1 MDIGAK
7 LKRLRLKNGL
17 TLEELANRTE
27 LTKGFLSQLE
37 RDKTTTS
44 VQTLLDIL
52 EVLGTTPVEFFD
64 TSDEKMKVV
73 FTKED
78 CFIQKNADYTITW
91 LVSNA
96 QKNMME
102 PILLELSSKKT
113 SNKIPPFEGEA
124 FGYVLQGEVTLYYNE
139 KEYLLKEKNSFYL
152 EGISE
157 HYLVNKGNIEAKI
170 IWIVS
175 PPIF

>member
-1 MDIGAK
+1 MDIGTK
-7 LKRLRLKNGL
+7 IKRLRLRNGL

-52 EVLGTTPVEFFD
+52 EVLGTTPVAFFD
-64 TSDEKMKVV
+64 ASIDEKKVV
-73 FTKED
+73 FKEED
-78 CFIQKNADYTITW
+78 CFVLENDDYNITW

-102 PILLELSSKKT
+102 PILLELSPHKK
-113 SNKIPPFEGEA
+113 SNIVLPFEGEA
-124 FGYVLQGEVTLYYNE
+124 FGFVIEGKVSLHYNE
-139 KEYLLKEKNSFYL
+139 KEFSLCKNNSFYVT
-152 EGISE
+152 GTSE
-157 HYLVNKGNIEAKI
+157 HYLFNKTNKLTKI
-170 IWIVS
+170 IWIS
-175 PPIF
+175 TPPIF

>member
-7 LKRLRLKNGL
+7 IKRLRLKNGL
-17 TLEELANRTE
+17 TLAELANRTE

-52 EVLGTTPVEFFD
+52 DVLGTTPVEFFD
-64 TSDEKMKVV
+64 TSAERLKVV
-73 FTKED
+73 FSEED
-78 CFIQKNADYTITW
+78 CFIQEDETYKITW

-102 PILLELSSKKT
+102 PILLELQPGAK

-124 FGYVLQGEVTLYYNE
+124 FGYVLAGEVTLLFNE
-139 KEYLLKEKNSFYL
+139 KSYALKEKNSFYL
-152 EGISE
+152 EGSSE
-157 HYLVNKGNIEAKI
+157 HYLFNNSQKCARI